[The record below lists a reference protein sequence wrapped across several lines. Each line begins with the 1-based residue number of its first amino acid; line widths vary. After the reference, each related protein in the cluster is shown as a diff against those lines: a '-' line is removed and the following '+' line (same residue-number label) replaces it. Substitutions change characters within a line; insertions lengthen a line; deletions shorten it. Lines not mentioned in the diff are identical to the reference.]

1 MCHSLYYH
9 RHSMLCHYK
18 CAASNQCSFFL
29 SLFLSLFPLCCWL
42 FVCLCFLRVP
52 VCLVRLLCQA
62 SGRRLSQGS
71 PSRLPQLLRQRP
83 ALLLLLC
90 SPPVWLFTASSVSI
104 NTAAP
109 LLTKAYSRTTGKG
122 HCRAWVQWVRHDKNK
137 KTPSTPVRSLA
148 TIPKACQQPPARSLS
163 HTMSPSPSLSF
174 TCLCFPSCF
183 TFLQPS
189 LLSTS

>member
-1 MCHSLYYH
+1 
-9 RHSMLCHYK
+9 MLVTLLSVQIVTRLLFFHLFK
-18 CAASNQCSFFL
+18 CVIPCTTIVTLCFVTINVQLQTNALSF
-29 SLFLSLFPLCCWL
+29 
-42 FVCLCFLRVP
+42 CLCLSFRFVAD
-52 VCLVRLLCQA
+52 CLCVSAFSMSLCVSSVSGLLCQA

-137 KTPSTPVRSLA
+137 NPL
-148 TIPKACQQPPARSLS
+148 QPP
-163 HTMSPSPSLSF
+163 
-174 TCLCFPSCF
+174 
-183 TFLQPS
+183 
-189 LLSTS
+189 